1 MKKNIHNF
9 YKNKLKRLTSILLM
23 LFAISYFYSEE
34 KIQPLKD
41 NEIFMFEYN
50 KGLLDIF
57 KSSGSNQE
65 LLFTI
70 NTSPG
75 AYQLSKD
82 RRQVIIYLD
91 EKDMFYL
98 LNGDTGEYKE
108 LTMKPSNSMS
118 SFDLK
123 YIIWQKNFGSVMD
136 RTNMPV
142 IVITDLTTN
151 QDIYEIEWNELE
163 QDFKDDYSFGYLFIR
178 SDESD
183 YDFIVYAKGE
193 GRSIFGMMKI
203 NIEKK
208 IVIKDHSYPIE
219 IPDYP
224 NECYG
229 E

>member
-1 MKKNIHNF
+1 MR
-9 YKNKLKRLTSILLM
+9 RLLSIIM
-23 LFAISYFYSEE
+23 LFSIPCLYGGE
-34 KIQPLKD
+34 KIKTLKD
-41 NEIFMFEYN
+41 NEYLTFEYN
-50 KGLLDIF
+50 KGVLDIL

-82 RRQVIIYLD
+82 RRRAIIYLD
-91 EKDMFYL
+91 ERKMFYL
-98 LNGDTGEYKE
+98 LNGDTGEFKE
-108 LTMKPSNSMS
+108 LIKKTINSRS

-183 YDFIVYAKGE
+183 YDFIVYARGE
-193 GRSIFGMMKI
+193 GR
-203 NIEKK
+203 
-208 IVIKDHSYPIE
+208 
-219 IPDYP
+219 
-224 NECYG
+224 
-229 E
+229 

>member
-1 MKKNIHNF
+1 M
-9 YKNKLKRLTSILLM
+9 KRLFSVLLM
-23 LFAISYFYSEE
+23 LFAVFNLYGED
-34 KIQPLKD
+34 KIQRLKD
-41 NEIFMFEYN
+41 NEIFTFEYN
-50 KGLLDIF
+50 KGELTIF
-57 KSSGSNQE
+57 KSSDLKHE
-65 LLFTI
+65 LLFKV
-70 NTSPG
+70 NTSPS

-82 RRQVIIYLD
+82 RRRAIIYLA
-91 EKDMFYL
+91 EKKMFYL
-98 LNGDTGEYKE
+98 LNGDTGEFKE
-108 LTMKPSNSMS
+108 LIKKTINSRS

-183 YDFIVYAKGE
+183 YDFIVYARGE

-203 NIEKK
+203 NIEKRL
-208 IVIKDHSYPIE
+208 VIKDNHYNKT
-219 IPDYP
+219 IPNYP

-229 E
+229 K